1 MLQNNAEL
9 SEEEFLAQYDAARYP
24 KPSVTVDVVA
34 FRNVNGIRQVLLVKR
49 GNHPCKGAWALP
61 GGFLNL
67 DEELDTAAKREL
79 KEETGLDITAIE
91 EIGVY
96 GAIGRDK
103 RDRVITVAFAAEVSG
118 VPISG
123 DDAAECAWFELKW
136 WKIKDVLGMEL
147 KNGQEV
153 LKADVLLGYA
163 PLSGRLKV
171 QKIVESDLA
180 FDHGLILADGL
191 FCVGK
196 GVE

>member
-9 SEEEFLAQYDAARYP
+9 SEEEFLAQYDATRYP

-34 FRNVNGIRQVLLVKR
+34 LKYDEGICRVLLAKR

-67 DEELDTAAKREL
+67 DEELATAAKREL
-79 KEETGLDITAIE
+79 KEETGLDVTAIE

-96 GAIGRDK
+96 GTVGRDK
-103 RDRVITVAFAAEVSG
+103 RDRVITVAFAAEVKG
-118 VPISG
+118 ELVSG

-136 WKIKDVLGMEL
+136 WKIKDILGMEL
-147 KNGQEV
+147 KNYNEV
-153 LKADVLLGYA
+153 LKAEILLA
-163 PLSGRLKV
+163 PTPLSGRIKA
-171 QKIVESDLA
+171 QRIVASDLA

>member
-1 MLQNNAEL
+1 MLQQNDEL

-34 FRNVNGIRQVLLVKR
+34 LKYDEGICRVLLVKR
-49 GNHPCKGAWALP
+49 GNHPYKGAWALP
-61 GGFLNL
+61 GGFLNM
-67 DEELDTAAKREL
+67 DEELATAAKREL
-79 KEETGLDITAIE
+79 NEETGLDVTAIE

-96 GAIGRDK
+96 GAVGRDK
-103 RDRVITVAFAAEVSG
+103 RDRVITVAFAAEVKG
-118 VPISG
+118 ELLSG

-136 WKIKDVLGMEL
+136 WKIKDILGMEL
-147 KNGQEV
+147 KNYNEV
-153 LKADVLLGYA
+153 LKIEILLA
-163 PLSGRLKV
+163 PTPLSGQIKAQR
-171 QKIVESDLA
+171 IVASDLA